1 MLSYNNDF
9 IIFKSKGKLMF
20 PFLFMKN
27 IIIYIFIS
35 FAYILLVLL
44 DKKIIQTDSKIFDFL
59 AKDYPSSV
67 VQNYMESQKKWWW
80 VSYVTTPVLIGIKV
94 LLVAFCL
101 NFVKIISEKLEDVKF
116 RDILTVVLIAE
127 FVFVIAGFYK
137 FFNFYLIDT
146 DYTLETLQTYYPL
159 SLINYKEAISTEKWL
174 AYPLQLANVFELMYW
189 GVLAWGI
196 WQLAD
201 KKISYQ
207 RSLGY
212 VALTY
217 GVGLLFWVGV
227 VCFLILSVSY

>member
-1 MLSYNNDF
+1 MRNLTLFFF
-9 IIFKSKGKLMF
+9 ICL
-20 PFLFMKN
+20 FL
-27 IIIYIFIS
+27 I
-35 FAYILLVLL
+35 ILLFL
-44 DKKIIQTDSKIFDFL
+44 DKTYISTDSKIFDFL
-59 AKDYPSSV
+59 AKDYPSEFV
-67 VQNYMESQKKWWW
+67 RNYMESQKKWWW
-80 VSYVTTPVLIGIKV
+80 VSYAITPVLIGIKV

-101 NFVKIISEKLEDVKF
+101 NFVKIISEKLEQVKF
-116 RDILTVVLIAE
+116 RDILTIVLMAE

>member
-1 MLSYNNDF
+1 MKKLLLF
-9 IIFKSKGKLMF
+9 ILI
-20 PFLFMKN
+20 
-27 IIIYIFIS
+27 
-35 FAYILLVLL
+35 ILLYSLLTFL
-44 DKKIIQTDSKIFDFL
+44 DKTYITTDSKIFDFL

-67 VQNYMESQKKWWW
+67 VQNYIESQKKWWW
-80 VSYVTTPVLIGIKV
+80 VSYAVTPVLIGIKV

-127 FVFVIAGFYK
+127 FVFIIAGFYK

-217 GVGLLFWVGV
+217 GIGLLFWVGV

>member
-1 MLSYNNDF
+1 MKNASLLLLV
-9 IIFKSKGKLMF
+9 IIFSLI
-20 PFLFMKN
+20 L
-27 IIIYIFIS
+27 IYLDN
-35 FAYILLVLL
+35 AYI
-44 DKKIIQTDSKIFDFL
+44 TTSSKIFDFL

-80 VSYVTTPVLIGIKV
+80 VSYAVTPILIGIKV

-101 NFVKIISEKLEDVKF
+101 NFVKIISEKLEQVKF
-116 RDILTVVLIAE
+116 RDILTVVLMAE

-137 FFNFYLIDT
+137 FFNFYLVDT

-159 SLINYKEAISTEKWL
+159 SLINFKEAISTEKWL
-174 AYPLQLANVFELMYW
+174 AYPLQLCNLFEVIYW
-189 GVLAWGI
+189 GFLAWGI

-217 GVGLLFWVGV
+217 GIGLLFWVGV

>member
-1 MLSYNNDF
+1 
-9 IIFKSKGKLMF
+9 
-20 PFLFMKN
+20 MKN
-27 IIIYIFIS
+27 SVQTVTIVF
-35 FAYILLVLL
+35 FLNFLLVYISKNGL
-44 DKKIIQTDSKIFDFL
+44 DTQEKIFDFL

-80 VSYVTTPVLIGIKV
+80 VSYAVTPVLIGIKV

-127 FVFVIAGFYK
+127 FVFIIAGFYK

-174 AYPLQLANVFELMYW
+174 AYPLQLLNVFELMYW

-196 WQLAD
+196 WQLVD

-217 GVGLLFWVGV
+217 GIGLLFWVGV

>member
-1 MLSYNNDF
+1 MKKLLLF
-9 IIFKSKGKLMF
+9 ILI
-20 PFLFMKN
+20 
-27 IIIYIFIS
+27 
-35 FAYILLVLL
+35 ILLYSLLTFL
-44 DKKIIQTDSKIFDFL
+44 DKTYITTDSKIFDFL

-67 VQNYMESQKKWWW
+67 VQNYIESQKKWWW
-80 VSYVTTPVLIGIKV
+80 VSYAVTPVLIGIKV

-127 FVFVIAGFYK
+127 FVFIIAGFYK

>member
-1 MLSYNNDF
+1 
-9 IIFKSKGKLMF
+9 
-20 PFLFMKN
+20 MKN
-27 IIIYIFIS
+27 AS
-35 FAYILLVLL
+35 LLLLVIFFSLILIYL
-44 DKKIIQTDSKIFDFL
+44 DKTYITTDSKIFDFL

-67 VQNYMESQKKWWW
+67 VQNYMDSQKKWWW

-159 SLINYKEAISTEKWL
+159 SLINFKDAISTEKWL
-174 AYPLQLANVFELMYW
+174 AYPLQLCNVFELFYW
-189 GVLAWGI
+189 GILAWGI
-196 WQLAD
+196 WELAD
-201 KKISYQ
+201 KKISYIK
-207 RSLGY
+207 SLGY

-217 GVGLLFWVGV
+217 GIGLLFWVGV
-227 VCFLILSVSY
+227 VCFLILSISY

>member
-1 MLSYNNDF
+1 MRNF
-9 IIFKSKGKLMF
+9 IIF
-20 PFLFMKN
+20 
-27 IIIYIFIS
+27 IFIILFYS
-35 FAYILLVLL
+35 LLVYL
-44 DKKIIQTDSKIFDFL
+44 DQTYITTTSKMFDFL

-80 VSYVTTPVLIGIKV
+80 VSYVITPIMIGIKV

-101 NFVKIISEKLEDVKF
+101 NFVKIISEKLEQVKF
-116 RDILTVVLIAE
+116 RDILTIVLMAE

-174 AYPLQLANVFELMYW
+174 AYPLQLANIFEIMYW

>member
-1 MLSYNNDF
+1 MNKNNLLLSLT
-9 IIFKSKGKLMF
+9 IIFFYLILTFVDKT
-20 PFLFMKN
+20 
-27 IIIYIFIS
+27 FIVS
-35 FAYILLVLL
+35 E
-44 DKKIIQTDSKIFDFL
+44 SKIFDYL
-59 AKDYPSSV
+59 ANKYPSSV

-101 NFVKIISEKLEDVKF
+101 NFVKIISEKLENVKF
-116 RDILTVVLIAE
+116 RDILFVVLIAE

-137 FFNFYLIDT
+137 FFNFYLVET

-159 SLINYKEAISTEKWL
+159 SLINFKEAISTEKWL
-174 AYPLQLANVFELMYW
+174 AYPLQLANIFEIMYW

-217 GVGLLFWVGV
+217 GIGLLFWVGV

>member
-1 MLSYNNDF
+1 MRIN
-9 IIFKSKGKLMF
+9 
-20 PFLFMKN
+20 FL
-27 IIIYIFIS
+27 IFIS
-35 FAYILLVLL
+35 LIFINLLLFYL
-44 DKKIIQTDSKIFDFL
+44 ESNFIRTDSKVFDFL

-80 VSYVTTPVLIGIKV
+80 VSYAVTPVLIGIKV

-101 NFVKIISEKLEDVKF
+101 NFVKIISEKLENVKF

-127 FVFVIAGFYK
+127 FVFIIAGFYK
-137 FFNFYLIDT
+137 FFNFYLIET

-174 AYPLQLANVFELMYW
+174 AYPLQLLNVFELMYW

-196 WQLAD
+196 WQLAE

-217 GVGLLFWVGV
+217 GIGLLFWVGV

>member
-1 MLSYNNDF
+1 
-9 IIFKSKGKLMF
+9 
-20 PFLFMKN
+20 MKN
-27 IIIYIFIS
+27 SVQTVTIVF
-35 FAYILLVLL
+35 FLNFLLVYISKNGL
-44 DKKIIQTDSKIFDFL
+44 DTQEKIFDFL

-80 VSYVTTPVLIGIKV
+80 VSYAVTPVLIGIKV

-159 SLINYKEAISTEKWL
+159 SLINFKEAISTEKWL
-174 AYPLQLANVFELMYW
+174 AYPLQLCNLFELMYW

-196 WQLAD
+196 WELAD
-201 KKISYQ
+201 KKISYIK
-207 RSLGY
+207 SLGY

-217 GVGLLFWVGV
+217 GIGLLFWVGV

>member
-1 MLSYNNDF
+1 MKFLFKHKVKKIFSL
-9 IIFKSKGKLMF
+9 IIFSSL
-20 PFLFMKN
+20 
-27 IIIYIFIS
+27 
-35 FAYILLVLL
+35 ILLIFL
-44 DKKIIQTDSKIFDFL
+44 DKTYISTDSKIFDFL

-67 VQNYMESQKKWWW
+67 VQSYMESQKKWWW
-80 VSYVTTPVLIGIKV
+80 VSYVITPIMIGIKV

-127 FVFVIAGFYK
+127 FVFIIAGFYK

>member
-1 MLSYNNDF
+1 MKN
-9 IIFKSKGKLMF
+9 
-20 PFLFMKN
+20 FLF
-27 IIIYIFIS
+27 YIALIS
-35 FAYILLVLL
+35 IYILLIILNR
-44 DKKIIQTDSKIFDFL
+44 IYIQTDSKMFDFL

-80 VSYVTTPVLIGIKV
+80 VSYAATPVLIGIKV

-101 NFVKIISEKLEDVKF
+101 NFVKIVSEKLENVRF

-127 FVFVIAGFYK
+127 FVFIIAGFYK

-174 AYPLQLANVFELMYW
+174 AYPLQLVNVFELMYW

-201 KKISYQ
+201 NKISYQ

>member
-1 MLSYNNDF
+1 MRNLTLFFF
-9 IIFKSKGKLMF
+9 ICL
-20 PFLFMKN
+20 FL
-27 IIIYIFIS
+27 I
-35 FAYILLVLL
+35 ILLFL
-44 DKKIIQTDSKIFDFL
+44 DKTYISTDSKIFDFL
-59 AKDYPSSV
+59 AKDYPSEFV
-67 VQNYMESQKKWWW
+67 RNYMESQKKWWW
-80 VSYVTTPVLIGIKV
+80 VSYAITPVLIGIKV

-101 NFVKIISEKLEDVKF
+101 NFVKIISEKLEQVKF
-116 RDILTVVLIAE
+116 RDILTIVLMAE
-127 FVFVIAGFYK
+127 FVFLIAGFYK
-137 FFNFYLIDT
+137 FFNFYLVDT

-217 GVGLLFWVGV
+217 GIGLLFWVGV

>member
-1 MLSYNNDF
+1 MKKLLLF
-9 IIFKSKGKLMF
+9 ILI
-20 PFLFMKN
+20 
-27 IIIYIFIS
+27 
-35 FAYILLVLL
+35 ILLYSLLTFL
-44 DKKIIQTDSKIFDFL
+44 DKTYITTDSKIFDFL

-101 NFVKIISEKLEDVKF
+101 NFVKIISEKLEDVQF

-127 FVFVIAGFYK
+127 FVFIIAGFYK

-174 AYPLQLANVFELMYW
+174 AYPLQLVNVFELMYW
-189 GVLAWGI
+189 GILAWGI
-196 WQLAD
+196 WELAD

-217 GVGLLFWVGV
+217 GIGLLFWVGV

>member
-1 MLSYNNDF
+1 MKKLSLF
-9 IIFKSKGKLMF
+9 ILI
-20 PFLFMKN
+20 
-27 IIIYIFIS
+27 
-35 FAYILLVLL
+35 ILLYSLLTFL
-44 DKKIIQTDSKIFDFL
+44 DKTFITTTSKIFDFL
-59 AKDYPSSV
+59 AKDYPNSV

-80 VSYVTTPVLIGIKV
+80 ISYAITPVLIGIKV

-101 NFVKIISEKLEDVKF
+101 NFVKIISEKLENVRF

-127 FVFVIAGFYK
+127 FVFIIAGFYK
-137 FFNFYLIDT
+137 FLNFYLIDT

-174 AYPLQLANVFELMYW
+174 AYPLQLVNVFELMYW

-201 KKISYQ
+201 NKISYL
-207 RSLGY
+207 RSFGY

-217 GVGLLFWVGV
+217 GIGLLFWVGV

>member
-1 MLSYNNDF
+1 
-9 IIFKSKGKLMF
+9 
-20 PFLFMKN
+20 MKN
-27 IIIYIFIS
+27 YILFLIFIS
-35 FAYILLVLL
+35 YFILIFLE
-44 DKKIIQTDSKIFDFL
+44 KKYIQTDSKIFDFL
-59 AKDYPSSV
+59 SKDYPSSV

-127 FVFVIAGFYK
+127 FVFIIAGFYK

-174 AYPLQLANVFELMYW
+174 AYPLQLLNVFELMYW

>member
-1 MLSYNNDF
+1 MRNY
-9 IIFKSKGKLMF
+9 
-20 PFLFMKN
+20 FLC
-27 IIIYIFIS
+27 ILCISIYF
-35 FAYILLVLL
+35 FLVYL
-44 DKKIIQTDSKIFDFL
+44 DKSYISTDSKIFDFL

-101 NFVKIISEKLEDVKF
+101 NFVKIISEKLEDVQF

-159 SLINYKEAISTEKWL
+159 SLINFKDAISTEKWL
-174 AYPLQLANVFELMYW
+174 AYPLQLCNVFELFYFDN
-189 GVLAWGI
+189 
-196 WQLAD
+196 WQKD
-201 KKISYQ
+201 
-207 RSLGY
+207 
-212 VALTY
+212 TP
-217 GVGLLFWVGV
+217 LLL
-227 VCFLILSVSY
+227 LIL

>member
-1 MLSYNNDF
+1 MIKNNF
-9 IIFKSKGKLMF
+9 
-20 PFLFMKN
+20 
-27 IIIYIFIS
+27 YIFLIVL
-35 FAYILLVLL
+35 FAHIFILYFTSYFLEINS
-44 DKKIIQTDSKIFDFL
+44 KIIDFL

-67 VQNYMESQKKWWW
+67 VQNYIESQKKWWW
-80 VSYVTTPVLIGIKV
+80 VSYAVTPVLIGIKV

-127 FVFVIAGFYK
+127 FVFIIAGFYK

-174 AYPLQLANVFELMYW
+174 AYPLQLLNVFELMYW
-189 GVLAWGI
+189 GILAWGI
-196 WQLAD
+196 WELAD

>member
-1 MLSYNNDF
+1 
-9 IIFKSKGKLMF
+9 
-20 PFLFMKN
+20 MKN
-27 IIIYIFIS
+27 SVQTVTIVF
-35 FAYILLVLL
+35 FLNFLLVYISKNGL
-44 DKKIIQTDSKIFDFL
+44 DTQEKIFDFL

-80 VSYVTTPVLIGIKV
+80 VSYAVTPVLIGIKV

-127 FVFVIAGFYK
+127 FVFIIAGFYK

-174 AYPLQLANVFELMYW
+174 AYPLQLCNVFEMMYW

-196 WQLAD
+196 WQLVD

-217 GVGLLFWVGV
+217 GIGLLFWVGV

>member
-1 MLSYNNDF
+1 MKKLLLF
-9 IIFKSKGKLMF
+9 ILIIFLYS
-20 PFLFMKN
+20 
-27 IIIYIFIS
+27 
-35 FAYILLVLL
+35 LLTFL
-44 DKKIIQTDSKIFDFL
+44 DKTYITTDSKIFDFL

-80 VSYVTTPVLIGIKV
+80 VSYTVTPVLIGIKV

-101 NFVKIISEKLEDVKF
+101 NFIKIISEKLEQVKF
-116 RDILTVVLIAE
+116 RDILTIVLMAE

-159 SLINYKEAISTEKWL
+159 SLINFKDAISTEKWL
-174 AYPLQLANVFELMYW
+174 AYPLQLCNVFELFYW
-189 GVLAWGI
+189 GILAWGI
-196 WQLAD
+196 WELAD
-201 KKISYQ
+201 KKISYIK
-207 RSLGY
+207 SLGY

-217 GVGLLFWVGV
+217 GIGLLFWVGV

>member
-1 MLSYNNDF
+1 
-9 IIFKSKGKLMF
+9 
-20 PFLFMKN
+20 MKN
-27 IIIYIFIS
+27 YILFLIFIS
-35 FAYILLVLL
+35 YFILIFLE
-44 DKKIIQTDSKIFDFL
+44 KKYIQTDSKIFDFL
-59 AKDYPSSV
+59 SKDYPSSV

-80 VSYVTTPVLIGIKV
+80 VSYAVTPVLIGIKV

-127 FVFVIAGFYK
+127 FVFIIAGFYK
-137 FFNFYLIDT
+137 FFNFYLIET

-174 AYPLQLANVFELMYW
+174 AYPLQLLNVFEIMYW

>member
-1 MLSYNNDF
+1 
-9 IIFKSKGKLMF
+9 
-20 PFLFMKN
+20 MKN
-27 IIIYIFIS
+27 SVQTVTIVF
-35 FAYILLVLL
+35 FLNFLLVYISKNGL
-44 DKKIIQTDSKIFDFL
+44 DTQEKIFDFL

-80 VSYVTTPVLIGIKV
+80 VSYAVTPVLIGIKV

-127 FVFVIAGFYK
+127 FVFIIAGFYK

-174 AYPLQLANVFELMYW
+174 AYPLQLLNVFEIMYW

-196 WQLAD
+196 WELAD
-201 KKISYQ
+201 KKFSYQ

-217 GVGLLFWVGV
+217 GIGLLFWVGV

>member
-1 MLSYNNDF
+1 
-9 IIFKSKGKLMF
+9 
-20 PFLFMKN
+20 MKN
-27 IIIYIFIS
+27 K
-35 FAYILLVLL
+35 ILLIFFLTFLLNFFVLWVSNYFL
-44 DKKIIQTDSKIFDFL
+44 SIDTKIFDFL
-59 AKDYPSSV
+59 AKDYPNDV
-67 VQNYMESQKKWWW
+67 VQNYMKSQKKWWW

-101 NFVKIISEKLEDVKF
+101 NFVKIISEKLENVKF
-116 RDILTVVLIAE
+116 RDILFVVLIAE

-137 FFNFYLIDT
+137 FFNFYLVET

-159 SLINYKEAISTEKWL
+159 SLINFNEAISTEKWL
-174 AYPLQLANVFELMYW
+174 AYPLQLANIFEIMYW

-207 RSLGY
+207 RSLCY

>member
-1 MLSYNNDF
+1 MRNLTLFFF
-9 IIFKSKGKLMF
+9 ICL
-20 PFLFMKN
+20 FL
-27 IIIYIFIS
+27 I
-35 FAYILLVLL
+35 ILLFL
-44 DKKIIQTDSKIFDFL
+44 DKTYISTDSKIFDFL
-59 AKDYPSSV
+59 AKDYPSEFV
-67 VQNYMESQKKWWW
+67 RNYMESQKKWWW
-80 VSYVTTPVLIGIKV
+80 VSYAITPVLIGIKV

-101 NFVKIISEKLEDVKF
+101 NFVKIISEKLEQVKF
-116 RDILTVVLIAE
+116 RDILTVVLMAE

-217 GVGLLFWVGV
+217 GIGLLFWVGV

>member
-1 MLSYNNDF
+1 MNKNNLLLSLT
-9 IIFKSKGKLMF
+9 IIFFYL
-20 PFLFMKN
+20 
-27 IIIYIFIS
+27 IFT
-35 FAYILLVLL
+35 FV
-44 DKKIIQTDSKIFDFL
+44 DKTFIVSESKIFDYL
-59 AKDYPSSV
+59 ANKYPSSV

-101 NFVKIISEKLEDVKF
+101 NFVKIISEKLEDVQF

-127 FVFVIAGFYK
+127 FVFIIAGFYK

>member
-1 MLSYNNDF
+1 MNKNNLLLSLT
-9 IIFKSKGKLMF
+9 IIFFYLILTFVDKT
-20 PFLFMKN
+20 
-27 IIIYIFIS
+27 FIVS
-35 FAYILLVLL
+35 E
-44 DKKIIQTDSKIFDFL
+44 SKIFDFL

-127 FVFVIAGFYK
+127 FVFIIAGFYK

-174 AYPLQLANVFELMYW
+174 AYPLQLLNVFELMYW

>member
-1 MLSYNNDF
+1 MRNY
-9 IIFKSKGKLMF
+9 
-20 PFLFMKN
+20 FLC
-27 IIIYIFIS
+27 ILCISIYF
-35 FAYILLVLL
+35 FLVCL
-44 DKKIIQTDSKIFDFL
+44 DKSYISTDSKIFDFL

-127 FVFVIAGFYK
+127 FVFIIAGFYK

>member
-1 MLSYNNDF
+1 MKFLFKHKVKKIFSL
-9 IIFKSKGKLMF
+9 IIFSSL
-20 PFLFMKN
+20 
-27 IIIYIFIS
+27 
-35 FAYILLVLL
+35 ILLIFL
-44 DKKIIQTDSKIFDFL
+44 DKTYISTDSKIFDFL

-67 VQNYMESQKKWWW
+67 VQSYMESQKKWWW
-80 VSYVTTPVLIGIKV
+80 VSYVITPIMIGIKV

-101 NFVKIISEKLEDVKF
+101 NFVKIISEKLEQVKF
-116 RDILTVVLIAE
+116 RDILTIVLMAE

-137 FFNFYLIDT
+137 FFNFYLIET

-217 GVGLLFWVGV
+217 GIGLLFWVGV

>member
-1 MLSYNNDF
+1 MNKNNLLLSLT
-9 IIFKSKGKLMF
+9 IIFFYLILTFVDKT
-20 PFLFMKN
+20 
-27 IIIYIFIS
+27 FIVS
-35 FAYILLVLL
+35 E
-44 DKKIIQTDSKIFDFL
+44 SKIFDYL
-59 AKDYPSSV
+59 ANKYTSSV

-80 VSYVTTPVLIGIKV
+80 VSYAVTPVLIGIKV

-127 FVFVIAGFYK
+127 FVFIIAGFYK

-174 AYPLQLANVFELMYW
+174 AYPLQLLNVFELMYW

>member
-1 MLSYNNDF
+1 MNKNNLLLSLT
-9 IIFKSKGKLMF
+9 IIFFYLILTFVDKT
-20 PFLFMKN
+20 
-27 IIIYIFIS
+27 FIVS
-35 FAYILLVLL
+35 E
-44 DKKIIQTDSKIFDFL
+44 SKIFDYL
-59 AKDYPSSV
+59 ANKYPSSV

-101 NFVKIISEKLEDVKF
+101 NFVKIISEKLEDVQF

-174 AYPLQLANVFELMYW
+174 AYPLQLCNLFEVIYW
-189 GVLAWGI
+189 GFLAWGI
-196 WQLAD
+196 WELAD
-201 KKISYQ
+201 KKISYFK
-207 RSLGY
+207 SFGY
-212 VALTY
+212 VALIY
-217 GVGLLFWVGV
+217 GIGLLFWVGV